1 MNIGATSDASG
12 VCRRMIR
19 HYEKIGFMP
28 QRDNCRIK
36 EAERFC
42 EFGERWVV
50 KAPMADSTRA
60 MWRSIFE

>member
-19 HYEKIGFMP
+19 HYEKIGLMP
-28 QRDNCRIK
+28 QRDKRRIK

-50 KAPMADSTRA
+50 KAPMADSTCA
-60 MWRSIFE
+60 MRRSIFE